1 MTRFFDITCKAI
13 EYLIAACMAAMVVL
27 VFGNVFLRYGFNSGI
42 TLSEELSRW
51 LFVWMTFMGAIV
63 ALRSHEHLGTDMLV
77 GRLGPVGKKFCMG
90 LSQLLMLFVC
100 ALLFKGAYEQA
111 VINWTST
118 SAVMEVSLS
127 WVYFPGIIFAVLGGM
142 LIAMDFFKLITGQM
156 KEEELVMFQESED
169 SPHGESR

>member
-1 MTRFFDITCKAI
+1 MTRFFDLTCKAI
-13 EYLIAACMAAMVVL
+13 EYLIAAFMAVMVIL

-51 LFVWMTFMGAIV
+51 LFVWMTFLGAIV

-77 GRLGPVGKKFCMG
+77 GRLGPVGKKICMG
-90 LSQLLMLFVC
+90 LSQLLMMMC
-100 ALLFKGAYEQA
+100 CYLLFIGAYKQA

-127 WVYFPGIIFAVLGGM
+127 WVYFPGIIFAVLGGL
-142 LIAMDFFKLITGQM
+142 LIAFDFFKLITGQT
-156 KEEELVMFQESED
+156 KDEELMMFQESDEAPL
-169 SPHGESR
+169 SKSR